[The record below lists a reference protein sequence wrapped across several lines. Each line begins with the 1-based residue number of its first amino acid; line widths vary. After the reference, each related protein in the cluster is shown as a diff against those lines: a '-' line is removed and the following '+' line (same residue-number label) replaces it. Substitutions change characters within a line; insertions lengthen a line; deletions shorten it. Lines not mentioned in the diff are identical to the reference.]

1 MTEDATFSA
10 DSAYGSDRWCAVTL
24 GRSYNWFRRI
34 RPTLEVAG
42 FPKKDT
48 IIGLTMKADVE
59 AWLAKRRQV
68 ADAMSRTTHHAT
80 STGENLHAL

>member
-1 MTEDATFSA
+1 MKTDETFNEQ
-10 DSAYGSDRWCAVTL
+10 SAYASDRWCSVTL
-24 GRSYNWFRRI
+24 GRSYDWFRRI

-80 STGENLHAL
+80 STGVKLNAL